1 MVRSGVDAEV
11 SHRGRALSDVLAY
24 LARRTAMLI
33 PLLLGITFVSF
44 VVIQA
49 APGSPVE
56 LMIDMNP
63 DASPELRQKLEQY
76 WGLDQP
82 VHVQYWRWLQR
93 IAVGDFGV
101 SFAADQRPV
110 LDKIADAL
118 PITLLLNALSLGFIL
133 LMSIP
138 IGVYS
143 ATHRYS
149 ALDRVTTVL
158 VFLGFAM
165 PTFWLALLCMMLFGV
180 ELGWFPISGL
190 QSLQYEELSTFGR
203 FLDRARHLVMPVVIS
218 SVTSLAGLSR
228 YMRSSMLEVVRQDY
242 ITTARSKGLSERAVI
257 YHHALRN
264 ALLPVVTILG
274 LSVPGLIGGAVIF
287 ETMFAIPGMGR
298 LFYDS
303 VMQRDYM
310 VVMGVL
316 VMGAVLTLVGNL
328 LADIMYAIVD
338 PRLRK

>member
-1 MVRSGVDAEV
+1 VVRSGVDAKV
-11 SHRGRALSDVLAY
+11 SHRGRTLTVVLSY
-24 LARRTAMLI
+24 LARRLASLI

-56 LMIDMNP
+56 LMTDMNP
-63 DASPELRQKLEQY
+63 DASPELRQRLEEY

-82 VHVQYWRWLQR
+82 IHVQYGRWLRR

-101 SFAADQRPV
+101 SFAADGRPV
-110 LDKIADAL
+110 LDKISEAL
-118 PITLLLNALSLGFIL
+118 PITLLLNALSLAFIL
-133 LMSIP
+133 IMSIP

-190 QSLQYEELSTFGR
+190 QSLQYDQLSTFER
-203 FLDRARHLVMPVVIS
+203 FVDRARHLVLPVVIS

-228 YMRSSMLEVVRQDY
+228 YMRSSMLEVIRQDY
-242 ITTARSKGLSERAVI
+242 ITTARSKGLSERVVI
-257 YHHALRN
+257 YRHALRN

-338 PRLRK
+338 PRLRR

>member
-1 MVRSGVDAEV
+1 
-11 SHRGRALSDVLAY
+11 
-24 LARRTAMLI
+24 
-33 PLLLGITFVSF
+33 
-44 VVIQA
+44 
-49 APGSPVE
+49 
-56 LMIDMNP
+56 MNP
-63 DASPELRQKLEQY
+63 DASPELRERLEEY

-82 VHVQYWRWLQR
+82 VHVQYWRWLRR

-110 LDKIADAL
+110 LDKIAEAL
-118 PITLLLNALSLGFIL
+118 PITLLLNALSLALIL
-133 LMSIP
+133 AMSIP

-143 ATHRYS
+143 ATHRHS
-149 ALDRVTTVL
+149 AVDRFATVL

-180 ELGWFPISGL
+180 ELGWLPISGL
-190 QSLQYEELSTFGR
+190 QSLEHESYSTLGR
-203 FLDRARHLVMPVVIS
+203 LADRVKHLILPVTIA

-242 ITTARSKGLSERAVI
+242 ITTARAKGLSERAVI
-257 YHHALRN
+257 YKHALRN

-287 ETMFAIPGMGR
+287 ETIFAIPGMGR

-303 VMQRDYM
+303 VMMRDYM

-316 VMGAVLTLVGNL
+316 VMGAVLTLLGNL
-328 LADIMYAIVD
+328 LADLMYAIVD
-338 PRLRK
+338 PRMRR

>member
-1 MVRSGVDAEV
+1 MVRPGFDAKV
-11 SHRGRALSDVLAY
+11 SNHGRALKVVLAY
-24 LARRTAMLI
+24 LIRRTLMLI

-44 VVIQA
+44 IVIQA

-56 LMIDMNP
+56 LMTDMNP

-82 VHVQYWRWLQR
+82 VHIQYWRWLQR
-93 IAVGDFGV
+93 LAVGDFGV
-101 SFAADQRPV
+101 SFAMDQRPV
-110 LDKIADAL
+110 LDKISEAL
-118 PITLLLNALSLGFIL
+118 PITLLLNALSLAFIL

-149 ALDRVTTVL
+149 ALDRLTTIL

-180 ELGWFPISGL
+180 ELGWLPISGL
-190 QSLQYEELSTFGR
+190 QSLQHEELSAAGR
-203 FLDRARHLVMPVVIS
+203 LLDRMRHLVMPVVIS

-242 ITTARSKGLSERAVI
+242 ITTARSKGLSERVVI
-257 YHHALRN
+257 YRHALRN

-328 LADIMYAIVD
+328 LADLMYAIVD
-338 PRLRK
+338 PRLRR